1 MRNTLLIIDCGST
14 KVPLIEQ
21 KLADLDQR
29 SVTISWDSI
38 TSSDAIGY
46 SGIIVSGAPILITK
60 TNPQPY
66 LDQLNFLLDHP
77 FPILGICFGH
87 QVLGMLHGA
96 KAFECEPVRT
106 NMTIDKR
113 GESLIF
119 SEIDD
124 FSFNQDHCE
133 AIDLPENWIHLASSR
148 VCLNEAMEHPYK
160 SVFGVQFHPESSG
173 ENGTQLL
180 KNFCKSC
187 L

>member
-1 MRNTLLIIDCGST
+1 MGNTLLIIDCGST

-21 KLADLDQR
+21 KLAVLHQA
-29 SVTISWDSI
+29 SATLSWDSI
-38 TSSDAIGY
+38 TSSDARGY

-66 LDQLNFLLDHP
+66 LDHLNFLKDHP
-77 FPILGICFGH
+77 FPVLGICFGH
-87 QVLGMLHGA
+87 QILGMLHGA
-96 KAFECEPVRT
+96 TAFECEPARA

-113 GESLIF
+113 GESMIF
-119 SEIDD
+119 SDIDD

-133 AIDLPENWIHLASSR
+133 AIGLPENWIHLASSR
-148 VCLNEAMEHPYK
+148 VCLNEAMEHPGK
-160 SVFGVQFHPESSG
+160 PIFGVQFHPESSG